1 MSKAIHYAGEIRTPT
16 LHVGAGWAACC
27 SGQRAYAIQA
37 AVQHTMDRRDVTCRA
52 CLKKIAAHDAHT
64 PTRHA
69 RKICGS
75 VPSVFLGRGKY
86 PKRHTVVSRQDHWVS
101 TACGIFATGEVV
113 MPGTDPR
120 LNYWNICPK
129 CVAEVAK
136 GTWRPRPV
144 DGNATELTAADYRGE
159 DGEAV
164 DAAGGGA

>member
-1 MSKAIHYAGEIRTPT
+1 MAKSIHYAGEIRTPT
-16 LHVGAGWAACC
+16 LHVFGGYAACC
-27 SGQRAYAIQA
+27 SGQRAYDVRAEGN
-37 AVQHTMDRRDVTCRA
+37 HTMDRSDVTCGS
-52 CLKKIAAHDAHT
+52 CLKMLARHDAHT

-113 MPGTDPR
+113 MPGTDKR
-120 LNYWNICPK
+120 LDYWNLCPK

-136 GTWRPRPV
+136 GTWTPRPTG
-144 DGNATELTAADYRGE
+144 DNDTTLERTG
-159 DGEAV
+159 GEA
-164 DAAGGGA
+164 